1 MQRTSVMREELLR
14 NIDLGINGPGM
25 YREPLARQLTL
36 SRRCVHDFFAFSQ
49 CKKQCRK
56 PVGSRNAF
64 LSTAGP
70 QDTQD
75 RCCHIPKSLQKGL
88 SHKVQNPFG
97 NYYEGTEGT
106 NTVY

>member
-56 PVGSRNAF
+56 PVGSWNAF

-70 QDTQD
+70 QD

-88 SHKVQNPFG
+88 SHKVQNPF
-97 NYYEGTEGT
+97 EGTEGK

>member
-25 YREPLARQLTL
+25 YREPLPRQLTS
-36 SRRCVHDFFAFSQ
+36 SRCCVQDFFAFSQ

-56 PVGSRNAF
+56 PVGSWNAF

-70 QDTQD
+70 QD

-88 SHKVQNPFG
+88 SHKVQNPF
-97 NYYEGTEGT
+97 EGTEDK

>member
-25 YREPLARQLTL
+25 YREPLPRQLTS
-36 SRRCVHDFFAFSQ
+36 SRCCVQDFFAFSQ

-56 PVGSRNAF
+56 PVGSWNAF

-70 QDTQD
+70 QD